1 MSTIEIREQLGDLSA
16 LCVGD
21 RAAATTVVFLHG
33 REMEAADL
41 APFVHA
47 MARDAFWVFPDAP
60 LPAARART
68 WWPIDSEA
76 RLRGLAHGPMELSAM
91 DPPGRAE
98 ARARL
103 GSLLAA
109 LDAAHKPFVLVGF
122 SQGGMLA
129 MDYVLHGGQRPT
141 ALALLSSTRIALTDW
156 QARASVLANLRVL
169 VAHGTTDAELSFTA
183 GELLRDFAIDA
194 GATTTWLPFEGGHE
208 LPFVVWRALKK
219 LVAGLGQIS
228 EG

>member
-1 MSTIEIREQLGDLSA
+1 MSAIEIREQLGDLSA
-16 LCVGD
+16 LCIGD
-21 RAAATTVVFLHG
+21 RAAAKLVVVLHG

-47 MARDAFWVFPDAP
+47 MAGDAFWVFPEAP

-68 WWPIDSEA
+68 WWPVDSEA
-76 RLRGLAHGPMELSAM
+76 RLRRLTQGPMELSAM

-98 ARARL
+98 ARAGL

-109 LDAAHKPFVLVGF
+109 LDAVHRPFVLVGF

-129 MDYVLHGGQRPT
+129 MDYVLHGGLRPA
-141 ALALLSSTRIALTDW
+141 ALALLSSTRIALADW
-156 QARASVLANLRVL
+156 QARAAVIANLRVL
-169 VAHGTTDAELSFTA
+169 VAHGTGDAELSFAA

-194 GATTTWLPFEGGHE
+194 GATTTWIPFEGGHE
-208 LPFVVWRALKK
+208 LPFVVWRALKR
-219 LVAGLGQIS
+219 LVTAI
-228 EG
+228 

>member
-1 MSTIEIREQLGDLSA
+1 MSTIEIREQLGELSA

-21 RAAATTVVFLHG
+21 RAAAKIVVVLHG

-41 APFVHA
+41 APFVHS
-47 MARDAFWVFPDAP
+47 MAREAFWVFPDAP
-60 LPAARART
+60 IRSTRART
-68 WWPIDSEA
+68 WWPVDSEA

-91 DPPGRAE
+91 DPPGRAD

-109 LDAAHKPFVLVGF
+109 LDAAHKPFVLAGF

-129 MDYVLHGGQRPT
+129 MDYVLHGGLRPA
-141 ALALLSSTRIALTDW
+141 ALALLSSTRIALADW
-156 QARASVLANLRVL
+156 HVRASVLANLRVL

-183 GELLRDFAIDA
+183 GELLRDFAIGA

-219 LVAGLGQIS
+219 LVAQIS
-228 EG
+228 EA

>member
-1 MSTIEIREQLGDLSA
+1 MSAIEIREQLGGLSA

-21 RAAATTVVFLHG
+21 RDAPKIVIGLHG

-41 APFVHA
+41 APFVHSLA
-47 MARDAFWVFPDAP
+47 NEALWVFPDAP
-60 LPAARART
+60 LPSTRART
-68 WWPIDSEA
+68 WWPVDSEA
-76 RLRGLAHGPMELSAM
+76 RLRRLGEGPMELSAM

-98 ARARL
+98 ARELL

-109 LDAAHKPFVLVGF
+109 LGAAHRPFVLVGF

-129 MDYVLHGGQRPT
+129 MDYVLHGGLRPA
-141 ALALLSSTRIALTDW
+141 ALALLSSTRIALGEW
-156 QARASVLANLRVL
+156 LPRAGALAKLRVL
-169 VAHGTTDAELSFTA
+169 VAHGTTDPELSFAA
-183 GELLRDFAIDA
+183 GELLRDFARDA

-219 LVAGLGQIS
+219 LVK
-228 EG
+228 EV